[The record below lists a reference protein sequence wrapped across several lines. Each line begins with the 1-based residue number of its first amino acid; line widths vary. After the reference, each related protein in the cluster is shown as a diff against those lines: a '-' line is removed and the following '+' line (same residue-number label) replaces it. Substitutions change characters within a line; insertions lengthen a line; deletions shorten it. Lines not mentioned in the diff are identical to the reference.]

1 MPAGHYSA
9 AENVSSHEQNY
20 YRRETLDKDGV
31 IEPFL
36 GASVRIK
43 QNRAINARRFRSDVR
58 REMRQPSTRA
68 TLMFDGVFYP
78 IGSLP
83 ATSCP
88 PMPRASPA
96 GTHSPTGSA
105 PIPRASP
112 AGTRSPRGATP
123 TRSAPIPRTAP
134 TRTPTRRTPKAGTSK
149 TRSPVHPRTPDHS
162 RTPDRRTPV
171 DWTTPISWPP
181 IIYDGRRWQRP
192 LDVSAPIPVI
202 PTQIGGGCHTR
213 STSACE
219 DRHCKR
225 ANE

>member
-83 ATSCP
+83 ATSWP

-105 PIPRASP
+105 PTWS
-112 AGTRSPRGATP
+112 
-123 TRSAPIPRTAP
+123 AP

-149 TRSPVHPRTPDHS
+149 TRSPVHPRTPDYS

-181 IIYDGRRWQRP
+181 IVYDGRRWQRP